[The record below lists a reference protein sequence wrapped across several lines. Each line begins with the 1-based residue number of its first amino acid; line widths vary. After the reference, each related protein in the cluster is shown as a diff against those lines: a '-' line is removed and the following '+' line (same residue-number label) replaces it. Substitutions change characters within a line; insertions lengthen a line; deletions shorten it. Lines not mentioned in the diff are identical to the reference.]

1 MRANKKNMINDQGY
15 DILHLLYILL
25 FKRLSIC
32 KKCIENEL
40 SKYEWLHRNLFAKY
54 EDYRINERANPI
66 MYE

>member
-1 MRANKKNMINDQGY
+1 MIKGTIY
-15 DILHLLYILL
+15 CIYFISYYSRSYL
-25 FKRLSIC
+25 FV
-32 KKCIENEL
+32 KKCIENEF